1 MVASVRM
8 GGAED
13 DGARTKGRSGIRGW
27 WLLFEWG
34 RPRTTALRQKSV
46 RVLGDG
52 GFCSNGAAEDGR
64 APTEERSCIRGWWLL
79 FEWGGR
85 RTTAPGQKGVR
96 VLGDGGFCSNGGG
109 RGRPRSDRRAFVY

>member
-8 GGAED
+8 GAAED
-13 DGARTKGRSGIRGW
+13 DRAPTEERSCDKGCWFCSTGAAEDGSAPTEERSCIRGW

-46 RVLGDG
+46 RVIRDVGSVRRG
-52 GFCSNGAAEDGR
+52 RPRTAALR
-64 APTEERSCIRGWWLL
+64 
-79 FEWGGR
+79 
-85 RTTAPGQKGVR
+85 QKSVR

-109 RGRPRSDRRAFVY
+109 RGRPRSDRRAFV